1 MLVSDG
7 NKVDMI
13 LPDTIDD
20 VVWKARNDPL
30 SEFITKESACFR
42 MRGNPIRCLLDGRQE
57 LETEPIKPGFIKLDC
72 FAHLRPRFRVED
84 GLLHDRLFRNSAK
97 TS

>member
-7 NKVDMI
+7 DKVDVI
-13 LPDTIDD
+13 FPNTIDD
-20 VVWKARNDPL
+20 VVRKTRNDPL
-30 SEFITKESACFR
+30 SEFTTKGRACLR

-57 LETEPIKPGFIKLDC
+57 SETEPIKPGFIKLDC
-72 FAHLRPRFRVED
+72 FAHLRPRIRVED